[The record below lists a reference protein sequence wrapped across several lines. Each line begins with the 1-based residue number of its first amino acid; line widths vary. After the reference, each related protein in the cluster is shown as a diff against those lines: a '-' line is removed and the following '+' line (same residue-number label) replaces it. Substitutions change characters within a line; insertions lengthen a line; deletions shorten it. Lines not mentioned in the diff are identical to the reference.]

1 MGYRSNV
8 KIFLVETDK
17 KLEEIIEESK
27 KIEDFGYFTIGKN
40 KKGDRVLSAEFNDAK
55 WYQGYDLVSYWDNIM
70 NKTDDSNY
78 LFTKLGEQVDDVTID
93 GEYGKAHTF
102 IDTIVDEE
110 FGESYSFADIK
121 YDVDFEL
128 E

>member
-27 KIEDFGYFTIGKN
+27 KIENFGNFTIGKN
-40 KKGDRVLSAEFNDAK
+40 KKGDRVLFIEFNDAK

-78 LFTKLGEQVDDVTID
+78 LFTKLGERVDDVTID
-93 GEYGKAHTF
+93 GEYGKAHAF
-102 IDTIVDEE
+102 IDTIVDDE
-110 FGESYSFADIK
+110 FGESYSFTDIE
-121 YDVDFEL
+121 YDVDFET